1 MSTRTD
7 RTRSARHILALA
19 GRNLTKARRN
29 PGMFLDTIFM
39 PITFLLLFVYLF
51 GGAVAGSSRDYL
63 QYLFPGIL
71 VMTTVLAGLT
81 ATGLNIN
88 RDIKKGVFDR
98 FRSLPI
104 ARSAP
109 LLGSVLAD
117 SARYL
122 VTLTVL
128 FVVGV
133 LMGFRVEKGVLATLA
148 ACGLA
153 VALGF
158 ALSWVTVL
166 AGVAIK
172 DEATVQTIA
181 FLGIFPLAF
190 GTTMVAPAATMPGWL
205 RAWID
210 VNPVTQAV
218 EAVRGLLLG
227 GPVAAPA
234 TATLLWAAGFLVVL
248 VPSSVAV
255 YRRRV

>member
-1 MSTRTD
+1 MSTV
-7 RTRSARHILALA
+7 RHSLVLA
-19 GRNLTKARRN
+19 GRNLVKVRRN
-29 PGMFLDTIFM
+29 PGIFLDALFM
-39 PITFLLLFVYLF
+39 PVTFLLLFVYLF

-81 ATGLNIN
+81 ATGLSIN
-88 RDIKKGVFDR
+88 RDIKKGIFDR

-109 LLGSVLAD
+109 LMGSVLAD

-122 VTLTVL
+122 VTLATL
-128 FVVGV
+128 FVVGY
-133 LMGFRVEKGVLATLA
+133 LMGFRVRTGVPATLA
-148 ACGLA
+148 GCALA

-158 ALSWVTVL
+158 ALSWAMVL
-166 AGVAIK
+166 AGVAIRE
-172 DEATVQTIA
+172 EAIVQTIA

-190 GTTMVAPAATMPGWL
+190 GTTMVAPARTMPGWL
-205 RAWID
+205 RTWID

-227 GPVAAPA
+227 GPVAGPL
-234 TATLLWAAGFLVVL
+234 THTLLWTVGFLAVL
-248 VPSSVAV
+248 VPASVLV
-255 YRRRV
+255 YRRRT